1 MCGEVSIMQVTPA
14 TGRSRVVDVAGRG
27 RVVCPPGV
35 SVLRAM
41 VAAGRTDLPLGC
53 RSGGCGVCR
62 VRVEDGEYTVGPMSA
77 AQVDAGAA
85 AQGIALACRL
95 FPSTDLRVTAIGRR
109 TPTTST
115 SATTTES
122 TTSNPRRTAS

>member
-1 MCGEVSIMQVTPA
+1 MQVTPA
-14 TGRSRVVDVAGRG
+14 SGASGSRVVEVAGQG
-27 RVVCPPGV
+27 RIVCPPGT

-41 VAAGRTDLPLGC
+41 VAAGRSDLPLGC

-77 AQVDAGAA
+77 VQVDAEAA

-95 FPSTDLRVTAIGRR
+95 FPSTDLRVTHIGRHQPAS
-109 TPTTST
+109 TNEATTST
-115 SATTTES
+115 QRRSA
-122 TTSNPRRTAS
+122 P